1 MMNVKYFCAPNLRE
15 VLPEAKPC
23 LFDYLGE
30 SPEDFPP
37 TIQTTYPGL
46 AFDFNCGM
54 RLQIPAGNWHVKILD
69 GNSEVVC
76 FDDDV
81 SDVVLISLEKFFVRW
96 RFLLWLDG
104 KFVFD
109 YLYDATNRRV
119 HFYFY
124 HAGMGDRIVLF
135 PYMEAFRKK
144 WNCRLSCT
152 VDPYLQELIN
162 LYFPAIECMEP
173 PSDSYATYFPAPSF
187 SVLFA
192 PEKIIKVPMEKF
204 GQQIF
209 GLNCVEK
216 IVYTPTK
223 PRQIIEPYVCI
234 AAQTSAT
241 IKTWLNPNGWSEVV
255 AYLKR
260 RGYRVLCIDKNR
272 EQTSHGITVKMPEG
286 AEDFTGDLPLSERV
300 NLLAHAEFF
309 IGMPSGLSWLAWA
322 SNVPVVLISGITAW
336 WYEFSASYRVVNR
349 LVCHGC
355 YNDTTIP
362 WATFEN
368 CPYHQGTE
376 RAYECQRKISA
387 RQVINAIDELID
399 DKRAGRFSYPK
410 FL

>member
-81 SDVVLISLEKFFVRW
+81 SDVVLISPEKFFVRR

-173 PSDSYATYFPAPSF
+173 PSVSYATYFPAPSF
-187 SVLFA
+187 SVPLRRSRDKLLSLTFA
-192 PEKIIKVPMEKF
+192 
-204 GQQIF
+204 
-209 GLNCVEK
+209 L
-216 IVYTPTK
+216 
-223 PRQIIEPYVCI
+223 PRRLPRR
-234 AAQTSAT
+234 
-241 IKTWLNPNGWSEVV
+241 L
-255 AYLKR
+255 R
-260 RGYRVLCIDKNR
+260 RGSI
-272 EQTSHGITVKMPEG
+272 QT
-286 AEDFTGDLPLSERV
+286 A
-300 NLLAHAEFF
+300 
-309 IGMPSGLSWLAWA
+309 GLKS
-322 SNVPVVLISGITAW
+322 SLI
-336 WYEFSASYRVVNR
+336 
-349 LVCHGC
+349 
-355 YNDTTIP
+355 
-362 WATFEN
+362 
-368 CPYHQGTE
+368 
-376 RAYECQRKISA
+376 
-387 RQVINAIDELID
+387 
-399 DKRAGRFSYPK
+399 
-410 FL
+410 